1 MTSLFRRRPANL
13 TYPWLNCC
21 VTSFLCRYP
30 FNPWLTPEVKTEM
43 IVKDQ
48 LYRKVREHNKKGDW
62 ELYKAVKSSCNNI
75 VKSAKKCYNGNL
87 LTKHKNNPRTFWKII
102 KSNFP
107 ESKAKAVQLSVT
119 FSSENDQNNDLNMA
133 NSFCEH
139 FSHIGTCLKEKSLSL
154 CTL

>member
-1 MTSLFRRRPANL
+1 M
-13 TYPWLNCC
+13 
-21 VTSFLCRYP
+21 
-30 FNPWLTPEVKTEM
+30 EM

-62 ELYKAVKSSCNNI
+62 ELHKAVKSSCNNI

-87 LTKHKNNPRTFWKII
+87 LSKHKNNPRTFWKII

-139 FSHIGTCLKEKSLSL
+139 FSNIGTCLKEKSLPL
-154 CTL
+154 CNFVWKQTPSIPRKTDQIFIFKYVSETFVENSTNQIKSEY